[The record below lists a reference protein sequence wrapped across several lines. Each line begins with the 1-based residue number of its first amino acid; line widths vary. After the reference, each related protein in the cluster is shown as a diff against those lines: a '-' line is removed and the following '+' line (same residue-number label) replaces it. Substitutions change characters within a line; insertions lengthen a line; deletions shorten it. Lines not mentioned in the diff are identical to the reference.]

1 MPANTAPGQEAR
13 ETLTCGCRA
22 RVQAAQGGASARGG
36 AGGGASVRGG
46 AGGGASVRGGAGVR
60 AEPWACGGLAASGQS
75 VSELN

>member
-46 AGGGASVRGGAGVR
+46 AGVR

>member
-1 MPANTAPGQEAR
+1 M
-13 ETLTCGCRA
+13 
-22 RVQAAQGGASARGG
+22 QAAQGGASA
-36 AGGGASVRGG
+36 RGG